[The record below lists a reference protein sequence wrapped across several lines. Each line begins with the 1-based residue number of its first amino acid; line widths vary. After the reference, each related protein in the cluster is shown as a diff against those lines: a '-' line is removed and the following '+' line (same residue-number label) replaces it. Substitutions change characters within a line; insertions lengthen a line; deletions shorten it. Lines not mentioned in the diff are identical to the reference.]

1 VKKMMM
7 EEVDSVDLVPMVCF
21 CWMEEDL
28 DFVIVADI
36 VDEMKILCFLVVVV
50 LRPEVLLRELGRGQV
65 VFLNVYCLLIVLL

>member
-1 VKKMMM
+1 MM

-65 VFLNVYCLLIVLL
+65 VFLNAYCLLIVLL